1 MTAPSRRDA
10 GFTLVEVLVALAVVA
25 FALAALWKGL
35 SQGIVVSQSLPD
47 RLMARWVAENRVVLH
62 QARKDWPETRTYEG
76 SSEMGGREWYWREE
90 VQETEEEALRRI
102 SVEVGP
108 AEDERDLVSLEGFLR
123 QPQERTTPENQDPG
137 DQGPAD
143 QVPENQAPE
152 EQPQEGQE
160 PLEQGGEQP

>member
-1 MTAPSRRDA
+1 MTASGRRDA

-35 SQGIVVSQSLPD
+35 SQGIAISQGLPD

-76 SSEMGGREWYWREE
+76 SSEMGGREWFWREQ
-90 VQETEEEALRRI
+90 VRETEEEALRRI

-108 AEDERDLVSLEGFLR
+108 GEDERDLASLEGFLR
-123 QPQERTTPENQDPG
+123 QPREETPTGN
-137 DQGPAD
+137 QGPGN
-143 QVPENQAPE
+143 QGRGNQAPGE
-152 EQPQEGQE
+152 QRPGGQGPVEQGREQP
-160 PLEQGGEQP
+160 